1 MNENFL
7 WNLSTYIIPL
17 FTAIILH
24 EIAHGWVAYKLG
36 DNTAK
41 NLGRLTFNPI
51 PHIDPIG
58 SILLPSL
65 LFISQAGIMFGW
77 AKPVPVRFGALKDIK
92 KDMGLVALAGPLTNF
107 CLAFLSALCLLG
119 IQKFI
124 SVNIISQWFFDS
136 MQAFYWVNLGLCA
149 FNLLPILP
157 LDGGRILVS
166 ILPRDLSNQYAQT
179 EKYGFY
185 ILIIGL
191 FFLPMM
197 GIDVIRGYMMWM
209 ITGLSDLMF
218 FLK

>member
-1 MNENFL
+1 MAQL

-24 EIAHGWVAYKLG
+24 EIAHGWMAYKLG

-41 NLGRLTFNPI
+41 NLGRLTLNPV
-51 PHIDPIG
+51 PHIDPVG
-58 SILLPSL
+58 SILLPCL

-77 AKPVPVRFGALKDIK
+77 AKPVPVRFGALKDVK

-107 CLAFLSALCLLG
+107 ALAFLSALIVLG
-119 IQKFI
+119 LQNF
-124 SVNIISQWFFDS
+124 VPANIVTRWIFDS

-179 EKYGFY
+179 ERYGFM
-185 ILIIGL
+185 ILMGCL
-191 FFLPMM
+191 FILPML
-197 GIDVIRGYMMWM
+197 GINVIHGYMRWM
-209 ITGLSDLMF
+209 MMGLSDLMF
-218 FLK
+218 FIK